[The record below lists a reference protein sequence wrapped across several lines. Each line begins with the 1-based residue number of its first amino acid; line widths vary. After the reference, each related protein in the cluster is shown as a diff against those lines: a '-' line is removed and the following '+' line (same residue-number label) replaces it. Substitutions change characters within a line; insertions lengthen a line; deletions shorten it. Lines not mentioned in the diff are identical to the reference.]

1 MNFIFPQNYNFD
13 NKLFGFI
20 SYSSLIL
27 NLIWACIIFFIS
39 NCFFNSLYIKI
50 SAIIILCFP
59 LLLFTFIG
67 VNNENIVYF
76 LKYFLRYLLKTNFI
90 CINNIYYNFFI

>member
-27 NLIWACIIFFIS
+27 NLIWACIIF
-39 NCFFNSLYIKI
+39 LYQ
-50 SAIIILCFP
+50 
-59 LLLFTFIG
+59 
-67 VNNENIVYF
+67 IVF
-76 LKYFLRYLLKTNFI
+76 LTVYI
-90 CINNIYYNFFI
+90 

>member
-50 SAIIILCFP
+50 SAIIILCFQ

-76 LKYFLRYLLKTNFI
+76 LKYFLRYLLKNKL
-90 CINNIYYNFFI
+90 YLYK